1 MGWKEGKDRIL
12 TDMKENLPNRVVYI
26 TFAPEDLAIAEEL
39 KTCLSSKDWPSPSF
53 SLPKPVFA
61 HLSGQQATLNRLR
74 VQDAACVVLIYTEHT
89 NGVETIL
96 QDLRW
101 ALIYTKPIFPV
112 FLSDTPVTPELA
124 KLVPTDE
131 QYKADCFTRRELFA
145 QLGGYE
151 IVRCLFGV

>member
-12 TDMKENLPNRVVYI
+12 TAMKEDLPNRVVYI

-53 SLPKPVFA
+53 HLPKPVYA
-61 HLSGQQATLNRLR
+61 HLSGQHTTLNRLR
-74 VQDAACVVLIYTEHT
+74 VQDSGCVVLIYTEHS
-89 NGVETIL
+89 NGVQTIL
-96 QDLRW
+96 QDIRW
-101 ALIYTKPIFPV
+101 ARIYAKPVFPV
-112 FLSDTPVTPELA
+112 FLSDTPLTRELA
-124 KLVPTDE
+124 RLVPADE

-151 IVRCLFGV
+151 IMRCLFGE